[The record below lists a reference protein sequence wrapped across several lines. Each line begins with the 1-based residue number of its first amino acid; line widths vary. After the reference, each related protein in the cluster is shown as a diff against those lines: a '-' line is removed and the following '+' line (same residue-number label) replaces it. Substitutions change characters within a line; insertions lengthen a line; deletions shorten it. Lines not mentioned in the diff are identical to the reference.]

1 MAATVSICLS
11 LWVSD
16 IQGCWLNLLIL
27 SILDV
32 EYVLV
37 CVFSLRTSRSRC
49 WKGSSTACWGSGKG
63 ESSSLTHLP
72 FQTAYFVMYLQ
83 NVIFYLILCGFKL
96 KLDNFVIWICR
107 IKFCLCV
114 LGKATRSQT
123 DMILLCFV
131 FRPRT
136 KDDLRAYF
144 ILVQV
149 RKSLRDST
157 DSRRARLCYLLCL
170 LLFCSFLHRWALCC
184 WHAQI
189 VFISLFLLD
198 FSASSVVEQ
207 AA

>member
-83 NVIFYLILCGFKL
+83 NVIFYLISCGFKL
-96 KLDNFVIWICR
+96 KLDNLVIWICR

-123 DMILLCFV
+123 DMILLCSV

-149 RKSLRDST
+149 RMKILERQYRQLEGSS
-157 DSRRARLCYLLCL
+157 L
-170 LLFCSFLHRWALCC
+170 LLA
-184 WHAQI
+184 
-189 VFISLFLLD
+189 VFATVLFLPPQMSIVLLTCSD
-198 FSASSVVEQ
+198 CVYFIISSWF
-207 AA
+207 

>member
-83 NVIFYLILCGFKL
+83 NVIFYLISCGFKL

-123 DMILLCFV
+123 DMILLCSV

-149 RKSLRDST
+149 RMEILERQYRQSEGS
-157 DSRRARLCYLLCL
+157 SL
-170 LLFCSFLHRWALCC
+170 LLA
-184 WHAQI
+184 
-189 VFISLFLLD
+189 VFATVLFLPPQMSIVLLTCSD
-198 FSASSVVEQ
+198 CVYFIISSWF
-207 AA
+207 

>member
-83 NVIFYLILCGFKL
+83 NVIFYLISCGFKL
-96 KLDNFVIWICR
+96 KLDNSVIWICR

-123 DMILLCFV
+123 DMILLCSV

-149 RKSLRDST
+149 RMKILERQYRQSEGS
-157 DSRRARLCYLLCL
+157 SL
-170 LLFCSFLHRWALCC
+170 LLA
-184 WHAQI
+184 
-189 VFISLFLLD
+189 VFATVLFLPPQMSIVLLTCSD
-198 FSASSVVEQ
+198 CVYFIISSWF
-207 AA
+207 

>member
-83 NVIFYLILCGFKL
+83 NVIFYLISCGFKL
-96 KLDNFVIWICR
+96 KLDNLVIWICR

-123 DMILLCFV
+123 DMILLCSV

-149 RKSLRDST
+149 RMEILERQYRQSEGS
-157 DSRRARLCYLLCL
+157 SL
-170 LLFCSFLHRWALCC
+170 LLA
-184 WHAQI
+184 
-189 VFISLFLLD
+189 VFATVLFLPPQMSIVLLTCSD
-198 FSASSVVEQ
+198 CVYFIISSWF
-207 AA
+207 

>member
-32 EYVLV
+32 ECVLV

-83 NVIFYLILCGFKL
+83 NVIFYLISCGFKL
-96 KLDNFVIWICR
+96 KLDNLVIWICR

-123 DMILLCFV
+123 DMILLCSV

-149 RKSLRDST
+149 RMKILERQYRQSEGS
-157 DSRRARLCYLLCL
+157 SL
-170 LLFCSFLHRWALCC
+170 LLA
-184 WHAQI
+184 
-189 VFISLFLLD
+189 VFATVLFLPPQMSIVLLTCSD
-198 FSASSVVEQ
+198 CVYFIISSWF
-207 AA
+207 

>member
-83 NVIFYLILCGFKL
+83 NVIFYLISCGFKL
-96 KLDNFVIWICR
+96 KLDNLVIWICR

-123 DMILLCFV
+123 DMILLCSV

-149 RKSLRDST
+149 RMKILERQYRQSEGS
-157 DSRRARLCYLLCL
+157 SL
-170 LLFCSFLHRWALCC
+170 LLA
-184 WHAQI
+184 
-189 VFISLFLLD
+189 VFATVLFLPPQMSLVLLTCSD
-198 FSASSVVEQ
+198 CVYFIISSWL
-207 AA
+207 

>member
-149 RKSLRDST
+149 RMKILERQYRQSEGS
-157 DSRRARLCYLLCL
+157 SL
-170 LLFCSFLHRWALCC
+170 LLA
-184 WHAQI
+184 
-189 VFISLFLLD
+189 VFATVLFLPPQMSIVLLTCSD
-198 FSASSVVEQ
+198 CVYFIISSWF
-207 AA
+207 

>member
-83 NVIFYLILCGFKL
+83 NVIFYLISCGFKL
-96 KLDNFVIWICR
+96 KLDNLVIWICR

-123 DMILLCFV
+123 DMILLCSV

-149 RKSLRDST
+149 RMKILERQYRQSEGS
-157 DSRRARLCYLLCL
+157 SL
-170 LLFCSFLHRWALCC
+170 LLA
-184 WHAQI
+184 
-189 VFISLFLLD
+189 VFATVLFLPPQMSIVLLTCSD
-198 FSASSVVEQ
+198 CVYFIISSWF
-207 AA
+207 

>member
-83 NVIFYLILCGFKL
+83 NVIFYLISCGFKL
-96 KLDNFVIWICR
+96 KLDNLVIWICR

-123 DMILLCFV
+123 DMILLCSV

-149 RKSLRDST
+149 RMKILERQYRQSEGS
-157 DSRRARLCYLLCL
+157 SL
-170 LLFCSFLHRWALCC
+170 LLA
-184 WHAQI
+184 
-189 VFISLFLLD
+189 VFATVLFLPPQMSLVLLTCSD
-198 FSASSVVEQ
+198 CVYFIISSWF
-207 AA
+207 

>member
-1 MAATVSICLS
+1 MAATVSICLY
-11 LWVSD
+11 LCVSD
-16 IQGCWLNLLIL
+16 IQGCWLNFLIL

-37 CVFSLRTSRSRC
+37 CVFSLRTSRSQC

-63 ESSSLTHLP
+63 ESPLTHLP

-83 NVIFYLILCGFKL
+83 NVIFYLISCGFRL

-107 IKFCLCV
+107 IKFCLC
-114 LGKATRSQT
+114 LFGKATWSQT
-123 DMILLCFV
+123 DKILLCSV

-149 RKSLRDST
+149 RMKILERQYRKSEGS
-157 DSRRARLCYLLCL
+157 SL
-170 LLFCSFLHRWALCC
+170 LLA
-184 WHAQI
+184 
-189 VFISLFLLD
+189 VFAAVLFLPPQTSLVLLTCSD
-198 FSASSVVEQ
+198 CVYFIISRMSHEVLLML
-207 AA
+207 

>member
-32 EYVLV
+32 EHVL

-83 NVIFYLILCGFKL
+83 NVIFYLISCGFKL
-96 KLDNFVIWICR
+96 KLDNLVIWICR

-123 DMILLCFV
+123 DMILLCSV

-149 RKSLRDST
+149 RMKILERQYRQSEGS
-157 DSRRARLCYLLCL
+157 SL
-170 LLFCSFLHRWALCC
+170 LLA
-184 WHAQI
+184 
-189 VFISLFLLD
+189 VFATVLFLPPQMSIVLLTCSD
-198 FSASSVVEQ
+198 CVYFIISSWF
-207 AA
+207 

>member
-72 FQTAYFVMYLQ
+72 FQTAYFVMYLR
-83 NVIFYLILCGFKL
+83 NVIFYLISCGFKL

-123 DMILLCFV
+123 DMILLCSV

-149 RKSLRDST
+149 RMEILERQYRQSEGS
-157 DSRRARLCYLLCL
+157 SL
-170 LLFCSFLHRWALCC
+170 LLA
-184 WHAQI
+184 
-189 VFISLFLLD
+189 VFATVLFLPPQMSIVLLTCSD
-198 FSASSVVEQ
+198 CVYFIISSWF
-207 AA
+207 

>member
-83 NVIFYLILCGFKL
+83 NVIFYLISCGFKL
-96 KLDNFVIWICR
+96 KLDNSVIWICR

-123 DMILLCFV
+123 DMILLCSV

-149 RKSLRDST
+149 RMKILERQYRQLEGSS
-157 DSRRARLCYLLCL
+157 L
-170 LLFCSFLHRWALCC
+170 LLA
-184 WHAQI
+184 
-189 VFISLFLLD
+189 VFATVLFLPPQMSLVLLTCSD
-198 FSASSVVEQ
+198 CVYFIISSWF
-207 AA
+207 

>member
-83 NVIFYLILCGFKL
+83 NVIFYLISCGFKL

-123 DMILLCFV
+123 DMILLCSV

-149 RKSLRDST
+149 RMEILERQYRQSEGS
-157 DSRRARLCYLLCL
+157 SL
-170 LLFCSFLHRWALCC
+170 LLA
-184 WHAQI
+184 
-189 VFISLFLLD
+189 VFATVLFLPPQMSLVLLTCSD
-198 FSASSVVEQ
+198 CVYFIISSWF
-207 AA
+207 

>member
-63 ESSSLTHLP
+63 ESFSLTHLP

-83 NVIFYLILCGFKL
+83 NVIFYLISCGFKL

-123 DMILLCFV
+123 DMILLCSV

-149 RKSLRDST
+149 RMKILERQYRQSEGS
-157 DSRRARLCYLLCL
+157 SL
-170 LLFCSFLHRWALCC
+170 LLA
-184 WHAQI
+184 
-189 VFISLFLLD
+189 VFATVLFLPPQMSIVLLTCSD
-198 FSASSVVEQ
+198 CVYFIISSWF
-207 AA
+207 